1 MEQFTVEQ
9 FQQDFDSLIQR
20 VENGESFIICD
31 EEKKVVIMPTS
42 EYNEI
47 QKTISYLN
55 DHDDAC

>member
-31 EEKKVVIMPTS
+31 GENKVVVMPTS

-47 QKTISYLN
+47 QETISYLN
-55 DHDDAC
+55 NHDDAC